1 MTHTLLSRFIEH
13 ATELSYANSEPCQ
26 CVQALAPSMM
36 ELISHA
42 DGFLEPE
49 HYRANPAHYSR
60 NLIYC
65 DEDTGLSLYA
75 LVWSPGQWTPV
86 HDHGSWGVVGVVEG
100 LLEERSYVCLSSDC
114 DQDDGIELVRGG
126 VILLPSGS
134 VTSFLPDPDHIH
146 ITGVSAER
154 PRAISL
160 HLYGRMMNN
169 YHIYDVEAGTREM
182 VQVAHNAR

>member
-1 MTHTLLSRFIEH
+1 M
-13 ATELSYANSEPCQ
+13 
-26 CVQALAPSMM
+26 CV
-36 ELISHA
+36 
-42 DGFLEPE
+42 
-49 HYRANPAHYSR
+49 
-60 NLIYC
+60 C
-65 DEDTGLSLYA
+65 
-75 LVWSPGQWTPV
+75 
-86 HDHGSWGVVGVVEG
+86 
-100 LLEERSYVCLSSDC
+100 SSDC

-154 PRAISL
+154 PCAISL